1 MTVEFNQA
9 NSGSV
14 FKQWNRGLRRRAAGT
29 SGSPSRTIGRSL
41 CWSSASC
48 SPLEA
53 DPDIGL
59 AWCESFRADDA
70 NRVTLPKRYGDD
82 PLFAHDF
89 VLDGPCF
96 ASQHM
101 IASNAI
107 VNATPSSFDGNWRLP
122 PAPQ

>member
-14 FKQWNRGLRRRAAGT
+14 FKQWNRGLRAA
-29 SGSPSRTIGRSL
+29 RGRYVWFAESDDWAEPVL
-41 CWSSASC
+41 VERLLQ
-48 SPLEA
+48 PLEA

-59 AWCESFRADDA
+59 AWCESFEADDA

-96 ASQHM
+96 ASQL
-101 IASNAI
+101 ISLLQ
-107 VNATPSSFDGNWRLP
+107 TQS
-122 PAPQ
+122 